1 MENSRRSERLGGIS
15 SNLTTGAGDLK
26 PSVQPFSN
34 VIDKTAKSSVF
45 MRVLWYL
52 ILNVIHEID
61 MLMDLRYTRSV
72 RW

>member
-34 VIDKTAKSSVF
+34 GIDKTAKSSVF
-45 MRVLWYL
+45 TRVLGYL

-61 MLMDLRYTRSV
+61 ILMVLWYNQGV